1 MFYIDPESTSYI
13 LQPVKSNLNITT
25 GFLIRKFR
33 ISKGWDQAT
42 IAAKLDITRSSYSK
56 IESGSTDVN
65 LSRLEQIAFILDVKL
80 IDLLSFDPEQEMR
93 DASRY
98 LSTLAQI
105 REKDRCI
112 ELLLRQIVELA
123 HQLKFGRENL
133 GPETK

>member
-1 MFYIDPESTSYI
+1 LFYIHPESTSYI

-65 LSRLEQIAFILDVKL
+65 LSRLEQIAFILEVKL
-80 IDLLSFDPEQEMR
+80 IDLLSFDPEQEVR

-133 GPETK
+133 GSETK

>member
-1 MFYIDPESTSYI
+1 MQSA
-13 LQPVKSNLNITT
+13 KSNLNITT

-33 ISKGWDQAT
+33 VTKGWDQAV

-80 IDLLSFDPEQEMR
+80 IQLLSFDPEQEMR

-98 LSTLAQI
+98 LSILAQI

-112 ELLLRQIVELA
+112 ELLLHQIIELA
-123 HQLKFGRENL
+123 RQLKFSRSNNNDTL
-133 GPETK
+133 NDIP

>member
-1 MFYIDPESTSYI
+1 MQSA
-13 LQPVKSNLNITT
+13 KSNINLTT

-33 ISKGWDQAT
+33 ITKGWDQSYMAT
-42 IAAKLDITRSSYSK
+42 KLDITPGSYSK

-80 IDLLSFDPEQEMR
+80 IQLLSFDPEQEMR

-98 LSTLAQI
+98 LSILAQI

-112 ELLLRQIVELA
+112 ELLLHQIIELA
-123 HQLKFGRENL
+123 QQLKLGRKSNNSTPDKEV
-133 GPETK
+133 

>member
-1 MFYIDPESTSYI
+1 MQSA
-13 LQPVKSNLNITT
+13 KSNLNITT

-33 ISKGWDQAT
+33 ITKGWDQAI

-80 IDLLSFDPEQEMR
+80 IQLLSFDPEQEMR

-98 LSTLAQI
+98 LSVLAQI

-112 ELLLRQIVELA
+112 ELLLHQIIELA
-123 HQLKFGRENL
+123 QQLKLGRKNNGENVKWQIL
-133 GPETK
+133 

>member
-1 MFYIDPESTSYI
+1 MFYIHPESTSYI

-65 LSRLEQIAFILDVKL
+65 LSRLEQIALILEVKL

-123 HQLKFGRENL
+123 HQLKFGRENP
-133 GPETK
+133 GSETK

>member
-1 MFYIDPESTSYI
+1 MQSA
-13 LQPVKSNLNITT
+13 KSNLNITT

-33 ISKGWDQAT
+33 ITKGWDQAI

-80 IDLLSFDPEQEMR
+80 IQLLSFDPEQEMR

-98 LSTLAQI
+98 VSVLAQI

-112 ELLLRQIVELA
+112 ELLLHQIIELA
-123 HQLKFGRENL
+123 QQLKLGRKNNGENV
-133 GPETK
+133 K

>member
-1 MFYIDPESTSYI
+1 M
-13 LQPVKSNLNITT
+13 QPVKSNLNITT

-33 ISKGWDQAT
+33 VSNGWDQAFM
-42 IAAKLDITRSSYSK
+42 AKKLDITRSSYSK

-65 LSRLEQIAFILDVKL
+65 LSRLEQIALILDVKL

-98 LSTLAQI
+98 LTVLAQI

-112 ELLLRQIVELA
+112 ELLLHQIVELA
-123 HQLKFGRENL
+123 RQLRFGRESSGDHNR
-133 GPETK
+133 

>member
-1 MFYIDPESTSYI
+1 MQSA
-13 LQPVKSNLNITT
+13 KSNLNITT

-33 ISKGWDQAT
+33 ITKGWDQAI
-42 IAAKLDITRSSYSK
+42 IAAKLDVTRSSYSK

-80 IDLLSFDPEQEMR
+80 IQLLSFDPEQEMR

-98 LSTLAQI
+98 LSVLAQI

-112 ELLLRQIVELA
+112 ELLLHQIIELA
-123 HQLKFGRENL
+123 QQLKLGRKNNGENV
-133 GPETK
+133 K

>member
-1 MFYIDPESTSYI
+1 MQSA
-13 LQPVKSNLNITT
+13 KSNLNITT

-33 ISKGWDQAT
+33 ITKGWDQAI

-80 IDLLSFDPEQEMR
+80 IQLLSFDPEQEMR

-98 LSTLAQI
+98 LSVLAQI

-112 ELLLRQIVELA
+112 ELLLHQIIELA
-123 HQLKFGRENL
+123 QQLKLGRKNNGENV
-133 GPETK
+133 K

>member
-1 MFYIDPESTSYI
+1 MQSA
-13 LQPVKSNLNITT
+13 KSNLNITT

-33 ISKGWDQAT
+33 ITKGWDQAI

-80 IDLLSFDPEQEMR
+80 IQLLSFDPEQEMR

-98 LSTLAQI
+98 LSVLAQI

-112 ELLLRQIVELA
+112 ELLLHQIIELA
-123 HQLKFGRENL
+123 QQLKLGR
-133 GPETK
+133 KK